1 MLWRSFAE
9 NLKLRLFVAPPKMLF
24 LFTLVLLVASGSFFA
39 SLPMRMA
46 AAKLSH
52 PDPQGILVLGGS
64 PAREVLAANLA
75 RSVPQIPIWLSS
87 GQTYKTSRQIFAQ
100 ANVDWQRVNFDTR
113 AVDTV
118 TNFTSLVADFQ
129 AQDIR
134 HLYLITSEYHMSR
147 SSAIATIVLGSRGIA
162 FTPVSVSEP
171 REPEAQYRT
180 VRDTIRSIIW
190 LVTGRTGASLNPAR

>member
-1 MLWRSFAE
+1 MLWRSLAK
-9 NLKLRLFVAPPKMLF
+9 NLKFRLTFTFSKML
-24 LFTLVLLVASGSFFA
+24 LLLTLVLIVVSSSFFA
-39 SLPMRMA
+39 SLPLKMA

-52 PDPQGILVLGGS
+52 PNPQAILVLGGS
-64 PAREVLAANLA
+64 PAREILAADLA
-75 RSVPQIPIWLSS
+75 RSVPRIPIWLSS
-87 GQTYKTSRQIFAQ
+87 GQIYPTSRQIFAQ

-129 AQDIR
+129 AQNIS
-134 HLYLITSEYHMSR
+134 HLYLITSDYHMSR
-147 SSAIATIVLGSRGIA
+147 ASAIATIVLGSRGIA
-162 FTPVSVSEP
+162 FTPISVSEP

>member
-1 MLWRSFAE
+1 ML
-9 NLKLRLFVAPPKMLF
+9 LFC
-24 LFTLVLLVASGSFFA
+24 TLVVIVASGSFFTT
-39 SLPMRMA
+39 LPMKMA
-46 AAKLSH
+46 TARLAH
-52 PDPQGILVLGGS
+52 PDPQAILVLGGS

-87 GQTYKTSRQIFAQ
+87 GQIYKTSRQIFRQ

-118 TNFTSLVADFQ
+118 TNFTSLVADLETQ
-129 AQDIR
+129 NIK
-134 HLYLITSEYHMSR
+134 HLYLITSDYHMSR
-147 SSAIATIVLGSRGIA
+147 ASAIATIVLGSRGIA
-162 FTPVSVSEP
+162 FTPVSISEP

-190 LVTGRTGASLNPAR
+190 LFTGRTGASLNPR

>member
-1 MLWRSFAE
+1 MPWRLFAK
-9 NLKLRLFVAPPKMLF
+9 NLKLKPSVAPKKML
-24 LFTLVLLVASGSFFA
+24 LFCTLVVIVASGSFFTT
-39 SLPMRMA
+39 LPMKMA
-46 AAKLSH
+46 TARLAH
-52 PDPQGILVLGGS
+52 PDPQAILVLGGS

-87 GQTYKTSRQIFAQ
+87 GQIYKTSRQIFRQ

-118 TNFTSLVADFQ
+118 TNFTSLVADLETQ
-129 AQDIR
+129 NIK
-134 HLYLITSEYHMSR
+134 HLYLITSDYHMSR
-147 SSAIATIVLGSRGIA
+147 ASAIATIVLGSRGIA
-162 FTPVSVSEP
+162 FTPVSISEP

-190 LVTGRTGASLNPAR
+190 LFTGRTGASLNPR